1 MKKKL
6 LSLAMLVTATASGI
20 AFTNNVKA
28 ATKWDTTKSV
38 TKEQNG
44 VKYSAYLSEDG
55 KESWIYQVKLSKK
68 IKTLS
73 LPKEINQAKLTRVD
87 MEKNYTEKD
96 MIHMKISLGIRLN
109 QGMDVTEQHR
119 TMIRTNA
126 PLRRS

>member
-73 LPKEINQAKLTRVD
+73 LPKEINQAKLTRVGYG
-87 MEKNYTEKD
+87 EELY
-96 MIHMKISLGIRLN
+96 G
-109 QGMDVTEQHR
+109 
-119 TMIRTNA
+119 
-126 PLRRS
+126 